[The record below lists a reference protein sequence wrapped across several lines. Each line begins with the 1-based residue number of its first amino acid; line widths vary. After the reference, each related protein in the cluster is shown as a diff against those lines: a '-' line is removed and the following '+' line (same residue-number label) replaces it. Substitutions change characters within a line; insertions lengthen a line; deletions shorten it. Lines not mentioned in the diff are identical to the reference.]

1 MSLIIIDRIKM
12 NGRKYLQMSP
22 LQLLWY
28 GMVRCGKSTRMIG
41 LLRCLDYIR
50 KQFSVDKNHVNQPCF
65 IISFSAAICKLIYTN
80 DLLSK
85 CVLISP
91 MHSFVL
97 LKARLANPGF
107 QALQVPRDLRECQE
121 LQEHQEHQELYLGDG
136 NSVLGN
142 MMDITMAETM
152 AKYM

>member
-1 MSLIIIDRIKM
+1 
-12 NGRKYLQMSP
+12 
-22 LQLLWY
+22 
-28 GMVRCGKSTRMIG
+28 MIG
-41 LLRCLDYIR
+41 LLRCFDYIR

-107 QALQVPRDLRECQE
+107 QALQVPRELREYQE
-121 LQEHQEHQELYLGDG
+121 LQEHQELYLPRLVLGDG

-142 MMDITMAETM
+142 MIIRRMAETM

>member
-1 MSLIIIDRIKM
+1 
-12 NGRKYLQMSP
+12 
-22 LQLLWY
+22 
-28 GMVRCGKSTRMIG
+28 MVRCGKSTRIIG
-41 LLRCLDYIR
+41 LLRRLDYIR

-65 IISFSAAICKLIYTN
+65 IISFSATICKLIYTN
-80 DLLSK
+80 DLLSN

-91 MHSFVL
+91 MHSIVL

-107 QALQVPRDLRECQE
+107 QALQVPRDLREYQE
-121 LQEHQEHQELYLGDG
+121 LQEHQELCLPRLVLGDG

-142 MMDITMAETM
+142 MMHITMTETM

>member
-1 MSLIIIDRIKM
+1 
-12 NGRKYLQMSP
+12 
-22 LQLLWY
+22 
-28 GMVRCGKSTRMIG
+28 MVRCGKSTRIIG
-41 LLRCLDYIR
+41 LLRRLDYIR

-85 CVLISP
+85 CVSISP
-91 MHSFVL
+91 MHSIVL

-107 QALQVPRDLRECQE
+107 QALQVPRELREYQE
-121 LQEHQEHQELYLGDG
+121 LQEHQELYLPRLVLGDG

-142 MMDITMAETM
+142 MIIRRMAETM

>member
-1 MSLIIIDRIKM
+1 
-12 NGRKYLQMSP
+12 
-22 LQLLWY
+22 
-28 GMVRCGKSTRMIG
+28 MVRCGKSTRIIG
-41 LLRCLDYIR
+41 LLRRLDYIR

-65 IISFSAAICKLIYTN
+65 IISFSAGICKLIYTN

-91 MHSFVL
+91 MHSIVL

-107 QALQVPRDLRECQE
+107 QALQVPRELREYQE
-121 LQEHQEHQELYLGDG
+121 LQEHQELYLPRLVLGDG

-142 MMDITMAETM
+142 MIIRRMAETM